1 MRCDH
6 DRLRIALLLDGELP
20 ARERD
25 AVSAQAAECADCRR
39 TRDELTWL
47 RGRLRQARQTPAA
60 ALQER
65 LRARLEY
72 EAEELADAARAA
84 PPSRRRTLQFL
95 DRIRPDLRFYA
106 RQAAALLAVCAL
118 SVAATLWWAG
128 QTATRQ
134 DLAHD
139 VVAAHVRSLL
149 QDNAVQVASL
159 DTHTVK
165 PWFNGRLDYTPLV
178 KDLSAD
184 GFKLAGGRLDYVDG
198 RRVAA
203 LVYLHRLHKI
213 SLFVWPADGQAAEPV
228 LSKINGYN
236 LLSWSKAGMSFWAI
250 SDVDET
256 ELQKLPGL
264 L

>member
-6 DRLRIALLLDGELP
+6 DRLRIALLIDGELP

-72 EAEELADAARAA
+72 EAADMATEPESPLSRQRW
-84 PPSRRRTLQFL
+84 PVQILERLRPSMSA
-95 DRIRPDLRFYA
+95 YM
-106 RQAAALLAVCAL
+106 RQAAAIFAACIL
-118 SVAATLWWAG
+118 SVAATLWWTSQSGLPAD
-128 QTATRQ
+128 Q
-134 DLAHD
+134 AHD
-139 VVAAHVRSLL
+139 VLAAHVRSLL

-165 PWFNGRLDYTPLV
+165 PWFNGRIDYTPVV

-213 SLFVWPADGQAAEPV
+213 SLFIWPADGPDAAPAPTQIE
-228 LSKINGYN
+228 GYN
-236 LLSWSKAGMSFWAI
+236 LLTWTRAGMRFWAI
-250 SDVDET
+250 SDVDAA
-256 ELQKLPGL
+256 ELQRLPDL